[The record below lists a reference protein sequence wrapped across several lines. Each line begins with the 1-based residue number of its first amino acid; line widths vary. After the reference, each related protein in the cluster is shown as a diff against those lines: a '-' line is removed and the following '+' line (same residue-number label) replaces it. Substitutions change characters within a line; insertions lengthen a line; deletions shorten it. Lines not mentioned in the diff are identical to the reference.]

1 MTEHDEFAARVVPF
15 AARWHVIHEL
25 DLAGLVAAH
34 ARLRDVCDRLEACA
48 DALPGRLSDAEA
60 KAICRDL
67 RAVVISQ
74 PRDETAVVDA
84 LFARDL
90 GDPLT
95 MAVMARVR
103 ARHASEAIQADDIL
117 AALSGFT
124 TPCAEAFGYNLAE
137 LFRRGPAGDGLHP
150 ARHPDA
156 RRRTSDAWRTRHA
169 GTRALRAQ
177 RGLGR
182 LGASLQCIRVGDRDR
197 AAPR

>member
-84 LFARDL
+84 LFARNL

-95 MAVMARVR
+95 TAVTARVR

-117 AALSGFT
+117 AALSGVT
-124 TPCAEAFGYNLAE
+124 TPCAEAFGYILRSFFDGARQAMDFTQLAI
-137 LFRRGPAGDGLHP
+137 LMLGAGRLTRG
-150 ARHPDA
+150 AR
-156 RRRTSDAWRTRHA
+156 
-169 GTRALRAQ
+169 GMLV
-177 RGLGR
+177 RGLCER
-182 LGASLQCIRVGDRDR
+182 SVV
-197 AAPR
+197 